1 VSGGWK
7 GHVSCTGGKTKAQE
21 VSVAKHESKTLLGIR
36 RYNKRIILKWIIQK
50 WDGRVQ
56 AGSSV

>member
-21 VSVAKHESKTLLGIR
+21 VSVAKRESKTLLVIP
-36 RYNKRIILKWIIQK
+36 RYNKRIILKWIIEK
-50 WDGRVQ
+50 
-56 AGSSV
+56 